1 MTPANDHPG
10 ITSEERHERRGFVGI
25 SVGLTVPV
33 QGHLAIRR
41 INGGEVHPTTQG
53 LGFFRSLQVPG
64 PLKPLAAGHPFPGL
78 PLSENN
84 PIEDLPVGL
93 LERNGRT
100 TALLEIR
107 KADPCGECFFSNVS
121 GEGHRLEIGPRFG
134 EFQDAAGYF
143 GFAAQV
149 SGNLGT
155 FQFFEIPLEA
165 GQGCERPLG

>member
-1 MTPANDHPG
+1 M
-10 ITSEERHERRGFVGI
+10 
-25 SVGLTVPV
+25 
-33 QGHLAIRR
+33 
-41 INGGEVHPTTQG
+41 HPTTQG
-53 LGFFRSLQVPG
+53 LGFFRSLQIPG
-64 PLKPLAAGHPFPGL
+64 SLKPLAAGHPFSGL

-84 PIEDLPVGL
+84 AIEDLSVGL

-100 TALLEIR
+100 TALLKVR
-107 KADPCGECFFSNVS
+107 KANPYGEGFFTNVP
-121 GEGHRLEIGPRFG
+121 GEGHGLEISPRFG